1 MFGVNNSIDYSVK
14 LVGLLPLKF
23 DFAKDENIG
32 VKFHTNKLKKIKK
45 PYEDDHDGQVIIS
58 DEHLLCSSAIAETKI
73 IRHDTPTNSD
83 EEEVNDEQDKK
94 VSDEENEVTSMA
106 NAVAQ
111 TVIAESDRCNKS
123 DESNKQAVVHDEDI
137 NRKSCVTKEEEDE
150 DCKIEKSQSESDQ
163 PVDKILEEE
172 HSARFLYRSF
182 YNT

>member
-1 MFGVNNSIDYSVK
+1 MFGLNNSFDYSVK

-23 DFAKDENIG
+23 DFSKDENIG
-32 VKFHTNKLKKIKK
+32 VRFHTNKLKKIKK
-45 PYEDDHDGQVIIS
+45 PSEDDHDGQAIIS
-58 DEHLLCSSAIAETKI
+58 DEQLLCSTAITETKI
-73 IRHDTPTNSD
+73 IRHITPTSSDD
-83 EEEVNDEQDKK
+83 EE
-94 VSDEENEVTSMA
+94 VSDEENEVTFMA

-111 TVIAESDRCNKS
+111 TVIAENDRCEKS

-137 NRKSCVTKEEEDE
+137 NQKPCVTEEEED
-150 DCKIEKSQSESDQ
+150 CKLDKSKSEPDQ